1 VRAAALAVVLCLAA
15 CLACTTDEPELTLRV
30 LASSDLADVRPLL
43 AELRRD
49 TGVDVELDLSG
60 TVDAANALVPG
71 AYSHDAAWLSSDN
84 YFQLRLRAAGVR
96 PPLATKTMQS
106 PVVLGVKPEVARLLR
121 AASPQGQPS
130 WADIADLAATGELR
144 FAMADPRRTGS
155 GLAAL
160 VGVATAA
167 AGTGGALRTE
177 DLSCDRLRGLFSG
190 QVLTAP
196 TSEQLVGDFV
206 RRQDE
211 LEAMVNYESV
221 LLSLN
226 AAGTLREP
234 LELVYPRDGIVLSS
248 YPMLLLDDTRREAY
262 DRVTAWLTGPDG
274 QRRLMEQTLRRP
286 ADAAVTRDPRLSAE
300 IGNAL
305 YFPGELAVVDELV
318 ARYEDPRVRAAGHV
332 IFVLDHSESM
342 RGERAAGLRAAFDAL
357 SGAGGGNGFT
367 RFHRG
372 ERVTLLRFAGEV
384 LDSREVTVGGRADL
398 DALRA
403 FLATDDFRPRTGVWS
418 ALEAAYRTAAGS
430 LAAEPARPVT
440 VVLVTDGE
448 SNTGIDAG
456 EFLRRKASL
465 PDVRTYAVAVG
476 GADLAELATVAA
488 ATGGRA
494 MDAGGTSLSEAFEE
508 IRGCA

>member
-1 VRAAALAVVLCLAA
+1 MRAGALTLVLCLVS
-15 CLACTTDEPELTLRV
+15 CLACTTSEPDVTLRV

-49 TGVDVELDLSG
+49 TGVDVQLDLSG
-60 TVDAANALVPG
+60 TVDAANALTPG

-96 PPLATKTMQS
+96 PPLATRTMLS
-106 PVVLGVKPEVARLLR
+106 PVVVGVKPAVARLLR
-121 AASPQGQPS
+121 AGSPQGQPS
-130 WADIADLAATGELR
+130 WADIADRAATGELR

-167 AGTGGALRTE
+167 AGTGAALRAD
-177 DLSCDRLRGLFSG
+177 DLTCDRLRGLFSG
-190 QVLTAP
+190 QALTAP

-206 RRQDE
+206 EHQDE

-221 LLSLN
+221 ILSLN

-234 LELVYPRDGIVLSS
+234 LELVYPRDGIVLSA
-248 YPMLLLDDTRREAY
+248 YPVLLLDEAKRDAY
-262 DRVTAWLTGPDG
+262 DRVVGWLTGPNG

-286 ADAAVTRDPRLSAE
+286 YDATVARDARLSAE

-305 YFPGELAVVDELV
+305 YFPGELAVVDDLV

-342 RGERAAGLRAAFDAL
+342 RGARAAGLRAAFDAL
-357 SGAGGGNGFT
+357 SGAGDGFT
-367 RFHRG
+367 RFYRG
-372 ERVTLLRFAGEV
+372 ERLTLLRFAGEV
-384 LDSREVTVGGRADL
+384 LDSRELTVGGRADL

-403 FLATDDFRPRTGVWS
+403 FLATDDFRPYTGVWS
-418 ALEAAYRTAAGS
+418 ALEAAYRTAATS
-430 LAAEPARPVT
+430 LAAEPTRPVT

-448 SNTGIDAG
+448 SNTGIDAA

-465 PDVRTYAVAVG
+465 PDVRTYAVGVG
-476 GADLAELATVAA
+476 EADRAELAAVAA

-494 MDAGGTSLSEAFEE
+494 VDAGDASLSEAFEE